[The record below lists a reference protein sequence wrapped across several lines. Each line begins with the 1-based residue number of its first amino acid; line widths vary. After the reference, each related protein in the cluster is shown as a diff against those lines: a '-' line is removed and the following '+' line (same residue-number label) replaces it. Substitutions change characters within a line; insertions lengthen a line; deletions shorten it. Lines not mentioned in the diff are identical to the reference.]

1 MAGDIDRLHG
11 VACWRHLTPSHAHG
25 CDAQQGRADHEDGF
39 VHGFLVHVF
48 ASARRRAAFCG
59 RGARLSIQ
67 VRWQY
72 PYGDP
77 HKLRANPYRNPI
89 VAEQGIRI
97 GTLARQLGTTPKTL
111 RFYEQIGLLGPA
123 QRSQSA
129 YRLYDSEAVATA
141 RLVLGLRHL
150 DLSIAELQDMLR
162 DDGKTTRRR
171 RLMAL
176 MDERLR
182 RMELELSVIQGRC
195 DDLSARHAALL
206 ATPRERP
213 PHCVCEAL
221 LQPCLCLKKALKTA

>member
-1 MAGDIDRLHG
+1 MGAMHSKAAPIMRTGSF
-11 VACWRHLTPSHAHG
+11 T
-25 CDAQQGRADHEDGF
+25 GF
-39 VHGFLVHVF
+39 SSMCLP
-48 ASARRRAAFCG
+48 ARAAGPRSAVEAPAFRFRYG
-59 RGARLSIQ
+59 GSILMVIRTNRG
-67 VRWQY
+67 
-72 PYGDP
+72 
-77 HKLRANPYRNPI
+77 ANPYRNPI

-97 GTLARQLGTTPKTL
+97 GTLARQLGTTTKTL

-221 LQPCLCLKKALKTA
+221 LQSCLCLKKALKAA